1 MTNVPM
7 MFVKNSGA
15 LVPEI
20 IVNSTGYGMN
30 AARYFQSQTHNS
42 IVTQF
47 TLNSPAA
54 MKVAP
59 ATSSDNFNVS
69 HIISKTGTK

>member
-1 MTNVPM
+1 M

-15 LVPEI
+15 LVPKI
-20 IVNSTGYGMN
+20 IVNCTGYGMN
-30 AARYFQSQTHNS
+30 AIFQSQTHIS
-42 IVTQF
+42 IITQY

-54 MKVAP
+54 IKVAP

>member
-1 MTNVPM
+1 M

-20 IVNSTGYGMN
+20 IVNRKGYGMN
-30 AARYFQSQTHNS
+30 SARYFQSQTHDL
-42 IVTQF
+42 IITQY

-54 MKVAP
+54 IKVAP